1 MKSYLGRVGN
11 WFSPRFL
18 AWLRAFLLFF
28 AIYTLFAVI
37 LRYTIAY
44 TIPFLIGLGIAV
56 LSQPLI
62 RFASRRLKM
71 KESVGVWLSPLIT
84 IILLLAIIGSIGF
97 LAVRE
102 LIGLMTRIPQINPQA
117 ILTAVE
123 NFLITNEL
131 PFTLPVFDMD
141 YLVAFISDNRDTIL
155 SGLSQAL
162 SWAGMVAGWAIT
174 FVTSLPTW
182 LMLFIVIFFSAFT
195 FTKNYNTLKGYVRSL
210 FSDAAIQSG
219 HRTWADG
226 LQMLGRYVRSYLLIY
241 FLTFLQTFILFLIL
255 DIDYPLIWSALV
267 GVSDLI
273 PILGPGTIY
282 IPMAIV
288 RGIAGDWRVA
298 LFLILGWLFITVVRQ
313 FVESKVV
320 ADSINIH
327 PLFMLAVLF
336 IAFQAGSFGLLI
348 YLTFLLVFY
357 NLLKHS
363 GMLRPCSPSR
373 TPRQS
378 RNGCAGNGAKTRVRN
393 RNRLKKHPSKPFSP
407 VHPRP
412 MPAPTRPLPVPTR
425 SPPRPMPMRSPPC
438 PMTTRMTPTHPTRQ
452 TVRRERC
459 VPLRKKAPGCI
470 LKPRIKKETGNR
482 SESPASPPPVL
493 AGLQISPQWP
503 GLHIRVSI
511 LKDRPVRQPSM
522 AALRETMPRMKPG
535 LNFGSRA

>member
-1 MKSYLGRVGN
+1 MKSYLSRIGN

-28 AIYTLFAVI
+28 VVYTAIAVL
-37 LRYTIAY
+37 LRYSIAY
-44 TIPFLIGLGIAV
+44 TIPFMIGLGIAM

-62 RFASRRLKM
+62 RFFSRRLKM
-71 KESVGVWLSPLIT
+71 RESIGTWLSPLIT
-84 IILLLAIIGSIGF
+84 IILLLAIIGSVGF

-123 NFLITNEL
+123 NFLVTNEL
-131 PFTLPVFDMD
+131 PFTLPVFDLD
-141 YLVAFISDNRDTIL
+141 YLVAFLSDNRDTIL
-155 SGLSQAL
+155 QGLTQAL
-162 SWAGMVAGWAIT
+162 SWAGMVAGWAIAI
-174 FVTSLPTW
+174 VTSLPTW

-195 FTKNYNTLKGYVRSL
+195 FTKNYQKLKSYVRSL

-219 HRTWADG
+219 RRTWADG
-226 LQMLGRYVRSYLLIY
+226 LQMLGRYVRSYLFIY
-241 FLTFLQTFILFLIL
+241 FLTFLQTFILFLLL

-288 RGIAGDWRVA
+288 RAIAGDWSTA
-298 LFLILGWLFITVVRQ
+298 LFLMLGWLFITVVRQ

-336 IAFQAGSFGLLI
+336 IAFQAGSVGLLI

-363 GMLRPCSPSR
+363 GMLRPLFVSR
-373 TPRQS
+373 DEPEKKDKR
-378 RNGCAGNGAKTRVRN
+378 AG
-393 RNRLKKHPSKPFSP
+393 RL
-407 VHPRP
+407 
-412 MPAPTRPLPVPTR
+412 
-425 SPPRPMPMRSPPC
+425 
-438 PMTTRMTPTHPTRQ
+438 
-452 TVRRERC
+452 RRKRA
-459 VPLRKKAPGCI
+459 KKAG
-470 LKPRIKKETGNR
+470 KPEKTPFELFFSGPPATGTATKKDAIQDIASETATEAASGVNADAD
-482 SESPASPPPVL
+482 SKTVTDTDPES
-493 AGLQISPQWP
+493 
-503 GLHIRVSI
+503 
-511 LKDRPVRQPSM
+511 RP
-522 AALRETMPRMKPG
+522 
-535 LNFGSRA
+535 

>member
-1 MKSYLGRVGN
+1 MKSYLGRIGN

-28 AIYTLFAVI
+28 VVYTAIAVL

-44 TIPFLIGLGIAV
+44 TIPFMIGLGIAM

-62 RFASRRLKM
+62 SFFSRRLKM
-71 KESVGVWLSPLIT
+71 RESIGVWLSPLIT
-84 IILLLAIIGSIGF
+84 IILLLAIIGSVGF

-123 NFLITNEL
+123 DFLVTNEL
-131 PFTLPVFDMD
+131 PFTLPVFDLD
-141 YLVAFISDNRDTIL
+141 YLVVFLSDNQDTIL
-155 SGLSQAL
+155 QGLTQAL
-162 SWAGMVAGWAIT
+162 SWAGMVAGWAIAI
-174 FVTSLPTW
+174 VTSLPTW

-195 FTKNYNTLKGYVRSL
+195 FTKNYKKLKTYVRSL

-219 HRTWADG
+219 RRTWADG
-226 LQMLGRYVRSYLLIY
+226 LQMLGRYVRSYLFIY
-241 FLTFLQTFILFLIL
+241 FLTFLQTFILFLLL
-255 DIDYPLIWSALV
+255 DIDYPLTWSALV

-288 RGIAGDWRVA
+288 RAIAGDWSTA
-298 LFLILGWLFITVVRQ
+298 LFLMLGWVFITIVRQ

-336 IAFQAGSFGLLI
+336 IAFQAGSVGLLI

-363 GMLRPCSPSR
+363 GMLRPLFVSR
-373 TPRQS
+373 DESGQEEKR
-378 RNGCAGNGAKTRVRN
+378 AG
-393 RNRLKKHPSKPFSP
+393 RL
-407 VHPRP
+407 
-412 MPAPTRPLPVPTR
+412 
-425 SPPRPMPMRSPPC
+425 
-438 PMTTRMTPTHPTRQ
+438 
-452 TVRRERC
+452 RRKRA
-459 VPLRKKAPGCI
+459 KKAV
-470 LKPRIKKETGNR
+470 KPEKTPFEQFFSGPLATSTATKKDATQDMASETATEAASGVNPDADPKTV
-482 SESPASPPPVL
+482 SDTDPES
-493 AGLQISPQWP
+493 
-503 GLHIRVSI
+503 
-511 LKDRPVRQPSM
+511 RP
-522 AALRETMPRMKPG
+522 
-535 LNFGSRA
+535 

>member
-1 MKSYLGRVGN
+1 LAGFKPQTGGTWEEYRNMKSYLGRVGN

-363 GMLRPCSPSR
+363 GMLRPLFPVKDAPPKQKRLRGKWRKNKGAQPEPVEKTPFEAILSGPPASDAGTDPSASR
-373 TPRQS
+373 TDAEPTAADADAEPPAADADAEAPASDADAEPPVSDDDADDPDTSDTADRA
-378 RNGCAGNGAKTRVRN
+378 AGAVRAAAK
-393 RNRLKKHPSKPFSP
+393 KSSG
-407 VHPRP
+407 VHPET
-412 MPAPTRPLPVPTR
+412 A
-425 SPPRPMPMRSPPC
+425 
-438 PMTTRMTPTHPTRQ
+438 HQ
-452 TVRRERC
+452 
-459 VPLRKKAPGCI
+459 KGDG
-470 LKPRIKKETGNR
+470 KPE
-482 SESPASPPPVL
+482 
-493 AGLQISPQWP
+493 
-503 GLHIRVSI
+503 
-511 LKDRPVRQPSM
+511 
-522 AALRETMPRMKPG
+522 
-535 LNFGSRA
+535 